1 MRSTEWLP
9 VARPM
14 RTRYRSLASDAPRVA
29 IGDRGRSKIYE
40 KRQHLL
46 HYCVGSKSFCL
57 HPYAE
62 DVFGSSRVFVFIKTR

>member
-1 MRSTEWLP
+1 MIFLPLLRSVMISA
-9 VARPM
+9 VAETVMAEAR
-14 RTRYRSLASDAPRVA
+14 
-29 IGDRGRSKIYE
+29 RSKKYE

-62 DVFGSSRVFVFIKTR
+62 DVFGSSRVFVFFKTR